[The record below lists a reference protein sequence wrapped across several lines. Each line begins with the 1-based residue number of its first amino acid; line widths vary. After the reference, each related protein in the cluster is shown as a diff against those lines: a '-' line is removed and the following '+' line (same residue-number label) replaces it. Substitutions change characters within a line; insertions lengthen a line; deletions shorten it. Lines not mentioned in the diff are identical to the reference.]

1 LEQGPTEKAIIHSAA
16 RDRQPLPERIQN
28 APDLLLGLEIY
39 YLAFLDFTSCR
50 TAGYGTEG
58 PISWMTIEDYADRKG
73 IEGAQRED
81 LHYYISNMD
90 AAYLEF
96 KSTKLSN
103 SLKQPPK
110 PPAKKGKR

>member
-1 LEQGPTEKAIIHSAA
+1 
-16 RDRQPLPERIQN
+16 
-28 APDLLLGLEIY
+28 
-39 YLAFLDFTSCR
+39 
-50 TAGYGTEG
+50 
-58 PISWMTIEDYADRKG
+58 MTIEDYADRKG

-96 KSTKLSN
+96 KSSKLSN